1 LVLDFTDRRIL
12 ITGASKGIGAATARL
27 VGGSGACVGVHFNR
41 DEAGAAQVA
50 EAIRS
55 AGGRAILLQGDL
67 RHEQPCVDLVERFA
81 AEAGGLDS
89 LVNNA
94 GGIVFRGPATD
105 YSVGAF
111 NDTFALNCTSAFVC
125 TRTAIPHLRHGAPGA
140 PARNASVVMLSSVAT
155 RFGPTNVVA
164 YASAKAW
171 LNGMTQ
177 SLAKELVGDGIRV
190 NAVAPGVIDTPFH
203 DATPQERL
211 DELAKLIPMKRFGT
225 AEEVANVIAFL
236 LSDLASYVTG
246 ECIDVNGGMTVR
258 C

>member
-1 LVLDFTDRRIL
+1 MVLDFTDRRIL
-12 ITGASKGIGAATARL
+12 ITGASKGIGAAAARL
-27 VGGSGACVGVHFNR
+27 VGASGACVGVHFNG
-41 DEAGAAQVA
+41 DKEGATKVA
-50 EAIRS
+50 ETIQA
-55 AGGRAILLQGDL
+55 AGGRAILLQADL
-67 RHEQPCVDLVERFA
+67 RHEQPCVDLVEQFA
-81 AEAGGLDS
+81 AAAGGVDA

-105 YSVGAF
+105 YTVGAF

-125 TRTAIPHLRHGAPGA
+125 TRTAIPHLRQAN
-140 PARNASVVMLSSVAT
+140 NASVVMLSSVAT

-177 SLAKELVGDGIRV
+177 ALAKELVGDGIRV

-203 DATPQERL
+203 SATPQERL

-236 LSDLASYVTG
+236 ISDLASYITG